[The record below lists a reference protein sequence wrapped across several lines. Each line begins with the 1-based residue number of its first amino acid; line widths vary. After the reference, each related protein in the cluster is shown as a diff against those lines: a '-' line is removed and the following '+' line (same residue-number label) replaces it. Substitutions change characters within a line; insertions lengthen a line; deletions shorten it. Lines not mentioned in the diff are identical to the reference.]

1 MKRVS
6 GHIRTRPNLCPSAIK
21 TDIALTAA
29 MIGAKFGSSLKSF
42 AQSYRSMLNSIVNVL
57 NSCMLLVCWT
67 EQENGGRNNLTPF
80 SELMFRSR
88 GEIEVGAAFM
98 AIGGLN
104 VLLRGAAQSR
114 S

>member
-6 GHIRTRPNLCPSAIK
+6 GHIRTGPSLCLAFIK
-21 TDIALTAA
+21 TNIALTAV
-29 MIGAKFGSSLKSF
+29 MIGAKSSPLLKSF
-42 AQSYRSMLNSIVNVL
+42 PRFYRSMLNSIVNVL

-67 EQENGGRNNLTPF
+67 EQETGGMNNLTPF
-80 SELMFRSR
+80 SELIFRSR
-88 GEIEVGAAFM
+88 VEIEVGAAFM
-98 AIGGLN
+98 AIGGLD